1 MSNESELVVVFTGHT
16 VEADFLRMLLEGEG
30 IDVFLR
36 DENMGTFL
44 PFYLG
49 GGGVAAAVKVVVRR
63 DDLDIA
69 EPIVREFVEDGKE

>member
-16 VEADFLRMLLEGEG
+16 VEADFVKMLLEGEG
-30 IDVFLR
+30 IDAFLK
-36 DENMGTFL
+36 DENMGTIL

-49 GGGVAAAVKVVVRR
+49 ASGAGAVKVAVSR

-69 EPIVREFVEDGKE
+69 EPIVREFVEDSEG